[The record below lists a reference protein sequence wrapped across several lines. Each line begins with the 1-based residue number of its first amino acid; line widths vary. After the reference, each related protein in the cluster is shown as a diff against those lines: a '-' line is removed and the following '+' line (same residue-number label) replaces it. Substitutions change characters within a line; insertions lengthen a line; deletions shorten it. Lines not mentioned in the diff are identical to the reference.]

1 MPDNRT
7 RRASVANFLLRA
19 RDEGRSVRDEVSD
32 LVRSALAP
40 STRKTYGSAE
50 TLFRDVIFGP
60 NVSMRS
66 IYPATGEMILTFIY
80 IMDQVGYPYS
90 TIRTYTSALRT
101 RHLEEGYVYPEIE
114 AEHIKRALIAVRK
127 RQGTMLTDVKEKQP
141 LTVAQMRLVVTKC
154 GQKHGNI
161 CTAILLCTFAL
172 LRSREC
178 LSLRCD
184 EIHFERV
191 DGMDTARLL
200 VRRSKCDQVS
210 AGVVLR
216 IGCAMSSTAQQ
227 CNEDLCAVHSLYG
240 YMCDGFRSGR
250 LSRDGLVFP
259 NLNRAITGNPHGES
273 PLETVYPG
281 VQGVM
286 PKTGI
291 NLYAETFVLE
301 RLESFELFQR
311 QAESFCVG
319 LRVLLVPANSVE
331 WNLKAS

>member
-1 MPDNRT
+1 GKQLFDSAHRRCRRRMFLLQCSTLEMPDNRT
-7 RRASVANFLLRA
+7 RRASAASFLLRA

-259 NLNRAITGNPHGES
+259 NLKYETFRQKVQSIIKSADRAAR
-273 PLETVYPG
+273 
-281 VQGVM
+281 
-286 PKTGI
+286 PKTTWGTHS
-291 NLYAETFVLE
+291 LRRSGAQWLW
-301 RLESFELFQR
+301 
-311 QAESFCVG
+311 FCG
-319 LRVLLVPANSVE
+319 
-331 WNLKAS
+331 